1 MSLPPRELYESLFC
15 DPDPAPSHRDPG
27 AWMPRAGGWGELRAA
42 VEDFLRNDH
51 ARAKRRL
58 LPLAGAHTADARL
71 ALTAWHL
78 LRLLGETVPPGPP
91 VLGVVVE
98 RDGETGA
105 DVLAAYRDRTAVHI
119 ARDGAVRGWE
129 DPDAEAE
136 AEDVVGA
143 LLRDAEA
150 VAGATLPDLSPRTG
164 PPPRGLGRLSVL
176 TPAGR
181 YVATGPMQVLAS
193 DPLTATILS
202 RASEL
207 AERLARPSR

>member
-15 DPDPAPSHRDPG
+15 DPDPAPSRRDPG
-27 AWMPRAGGWGELRAA
+27 AWMPRTGGWGELRAA
-42 VEDFLRNDH
+42 VEDFFRNDR
-51 ARAKRRL
+51 ARARRRL
-58 LPLAGAHTADARL
+58 LPLAGAETADARL

-78 LRLLGETVPPGPP
+78 LRVLGEPVPPGPP
-91 VLGVVVE
+91 VLGVVIE
-98 RDGETGA
+98 RGGETGA
-105 DVLAAYRDRTAVHI
+105 DVLAAYRDRTAVLI

-136 AEDVVGA
+136 DAVSA

-150 VAGATLPDLSPRTG
+150 VAGGTLPDLSPRTG
-164 PPPRGLGRLSVL
+164 PPHRGLGRLSVL

-181 YVATGPMQVLAS
+181 HVATGPIQALAS
-193 DPLTATILS
+193 DPLTAAMLS